1 MRINLVGG
9 SGIMGKIHAKV
20 FTEQG
25 HQVSITGRN
34 SQVKPEEAAK
44 TCDITIISVP
54 LEVTQQVIQSVAPF
68 CKAIADF
75 SSVKEKPIEW
85 MKQYAPKD
93 CEILGLHP
101 LYGETSTI
109 SGKTII
115 ACKTNTSSKNCLE
128 LIEIL
133 KNAGAEIIE
142 MTPQKHDLVV
152 NGLAQNARTTLVET
166 FGRILI
172 ENKIDIEEFY
182 KISPPPTKI
191 ILDLLARQSNV
202 SNDEL
207 YASMKNLNNQQDKIN
222 ESLKNAL
229 KETIT
234 SSQPQETRKLFDNEL
249 KNAQD
254 RAKKYIN

>member
-1 MRINLVGG
+1 MKINLVGG
-9 SGIMGKIHAKV
+9 SGVMGKIHTKV
-20 FTEQG
+20 FLEQG
-25 HQVSITGRN
+25 HQVIITGRDT
-34 SQVKPEEAAK
+34 QIKPEEAAK

-68 CKAIADF
+68 CKTIADF
-75 SSVKEKPIEW
+75 SSVKEKPVEW
-85 MKQYAPKD
+85 MIKYAPKD

-101 LYGETSTI
+101 LYGETQTI
-109 SGKTII
+109 KGKTII
-115 ACKTNTSSKNCLE
+115 ACQTKSTGKICLE

-142 MTPQKHDLVV
+142 MTPQKHDLIV
-152 NGLAQNARTTLVET
+152 NGLAQNARTTLLET

-191 ILDLLARQSNV
+191 ILDLLARQSNE

-207 YASMKNLNNQQDKIN
+207 YASMKNLNQQQDKIN

-229 KETIT
+229 NETINK
-234 SSQPQETRKLFDNEL
+234 SEPEKTRELFGKEL
-249 KNAQD
+249 KEAQE
-254 RAKKYIN
+254 RAKKLII